1 MKGITYHIIKHIK
14 TKIPGRGNPTK
25 HEAKQLVLITGETLV
40 LKQECSEDFF
50 FLADLSNYKSFSLWY
65 IRIGKMCLSKKFYE
79 VFVNTY

>member
-25 HEAKQLVLITGETLV
+25 HEAKQLVLITGETLE
-40 LKQECSEDFF
+40 LKQDCSEYF
-50 FLADLSNYKSFSLWY
+50 FLLAGLSNYKSFSLLY
-65 IRIGKMCLSKKFYE
+65 RLVGKMCLSKKFYE